1 MSKVLI
7 INLTRIAQQVDVR
20 HADGKLDAVR
30 LMPRSRV
37 HLREGMNVDTRWLEK
52 NQRVLNIVNPNVAV
66 VQTVIAA
73 PAAPVSTTQEA

>member
-1 MSKVLI
+1 
-7 INLTRIAQQVDVR
+7 
-20 HADGKLDAVR
+20 
-30 LMPRSRV
+30 
-37 HLREGMNVDTRWLEK
+37 MNVDTRWLEK